1 MYGGSTRMHDHVG
14 RGEHEHSMPTYGRYH
29 WYRAKRKASKYKIQ
43 APPDTLS
50 HVKPHCT

>member
-1 MYGGSTRMHDHVG
+1 MYGGSMRMHDHVG
-14 RGEHEHSMPTYGRYH
+14 RGERMSTFHAYIRYH

-50 HVKPHCT
+50 HVKPRCT